1 MSIPDYGK
9 QRHTGQINILFRTL
23 QNIGKGVYKEKGSK
37 FYGYAY
43 PCQSVDTVKQH
54 LERLRKEN
62 SGCVHVCYAY
72 CLGSKKEDYRY
83 SDDGEPSNSAGA
95 PIYGQIKSFDL
106 TNVLIAVVRYY
117 GGTNLGVGGLINAYR
132 TAAKEA
138 FENATIVED
147 EDKMEFEINFSYA
160 SMPFIMNEIKSSD
173 CIILEQKFDE
183 KPMLKL
189 SVPISNDYLMEYL
202 QNMKDVKVL
211 K

>member
-1 MSIPDYGK
+1 M
-9 QRHTGQINILFRTL
+9 FRTL

-37 FYGYAY
+37 FYAFAY
-43 PCQSVDTVKQH
+43 PCESVEMVKEH

-62 SGCVHVCYAY
+62 TGCVHVCYAY

-95 PIYGQIKSFDL
+95 PIYGQIKSFEL
-106 TNVLIAVVRYY
+106 TNVLVAVVRFY

-138 FENATIVED
+138 FENANIVED
-147 EDKMEFEINFSYA
+147 EERIVIEVNFTYA
-160 SMPFIMNEIKSSD
+160 VMPFVMNEVKSSD
-173 CIILEQKFDE
+173 CIFLEQHFEDQ
-183 KPMLKL
+183 PMLKL
-189 SVPISNDYLMEYL
+189 SIPISNKYLMERL
-202 QNMKDVKVL
+202 QNMKDVKVF